1 MSKARIGLPAAAGC
15 GVLYPVLSIVG
26 DDVIA
31 RGDEIASEAGTPE
44 QVLAAIADKDA
55 SFLVGRSIGMLA
67 AVCLFVFAAYVA
79 TRARAAAGPDSMLPP
94 LAVCAGGIAATLHL
108 VSAILPIAAVRNDA
122 SGLTPELAVV
132 LMDAG
137 TLEFLTAMLPLAVLL
152 GVVAVGPHGALV
164 GRALRRSAAALS
176 IALLVGFVAFVSGV
190 SVGLL
195 PLLLS
200 WLWFVAA
207 GVGCLRREFRTNSSS
222 TASESVGAS
231 GAAQLTTEDR

>member
-1 MSKARIGLPAAAGC
+1 MSKARIGLLAAAGC
-15 GVLYPVLSIVG
+15 GVGYPVLSILG

-31 RGDEIASEAGTPE
+31 PSNEIAPDAGRPE
-44 QVLAAIADKDA
+44 QVLAAIADQDTT
-55 SFLVGRSIGMLA
+55 FLVGRSIGMLA
-67 AVCLFVFAAYVA
+67 AACLFVFAAYVA
-79 TRARAAAGPDSMLPP
+79 TRVRVAAGPDSMLPP

-152 GVVAVGPHGALV
+152 GVVAVGPRGAV
-164 GRALRRSAAALS
+164 AGRALVWSAAALS
-176 IALLVGFVAFVSGV
+176 IALPVGLVAFVAGA
-190 SVGLL
+190 SVRLL

-207 GVGCLRREFRTNSSS
+207 GVGCLRRELRTSS
-222 TASESVGAS
+222 TSPAPASVPS
-231 GAAQLTTEDR
+231 